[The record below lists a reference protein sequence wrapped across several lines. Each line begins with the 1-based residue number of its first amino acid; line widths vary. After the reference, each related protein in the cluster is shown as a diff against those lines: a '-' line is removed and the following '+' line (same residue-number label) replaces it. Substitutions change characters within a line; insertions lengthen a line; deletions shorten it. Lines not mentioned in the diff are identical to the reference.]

1 MYPDAPVTHTTFPA
15 PVIVAAAAAEL
26 IAAALRCCV
35 APGPPLLR
43 WCGHWSCEAA
53 GRAVRETRNAGLV
66 GDFKSIRIL
75 GKNRSLSIMRYVTI
89 GLVLRAIIG

>member
-35 APGPPLLR
+35 APGPPLLC

-53 GRAVRETRNAGLV
+53 GRAARETRDAGLGGILKASVSV
-66 GDFKSIRIL
+66 GK
-75 GKNRSLSIMRYVTI
+75 
-89 GLVLRAIIG
+89 